1 VISFEAFSTSILFQI
16 KLNYNTSSP
25 RNFLFSDKGK
35 YLGMEKSSGGNRRSK
50 MVKEDQNHD
59 VRRWSQGEDRL
70 VRVGMHCI
78 PKYTKSILESMLI
91 VIENKLSQITIPFM
105 YFISCSCVE
114 MILVDDPSGAS
125 VVYLDARDDAPS
137 SWRHNWACSST
148 SCSSPSPC
156 S

>member
-1 VISFEAFSTSILFQI
+1 
-16 KLNYNTSSP
+16 
-25 RNFLFSDKGK
+25 
-35 YLGMEKSSGGNRRSK
+35 

-114 MILVDDPSGAS
+114 MILPEPLRGMLMPVMMLLHLGDRTGH
-125 VVYLDARDDAPS
+125 VVPRAAALHHHVHKEEA
-137 SWRHNWACSST
+137 
-148 SCSSPSPC
+148 
-156 S
+156 